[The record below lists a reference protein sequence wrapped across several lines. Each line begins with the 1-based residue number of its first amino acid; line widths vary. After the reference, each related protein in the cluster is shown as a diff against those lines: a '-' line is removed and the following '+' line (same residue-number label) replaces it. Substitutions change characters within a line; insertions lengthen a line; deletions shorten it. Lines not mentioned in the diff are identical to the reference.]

1 MAGRDP
7 KTRIVIVGS
16 LNIDFTTTTPRM
28 PEPGETL
35 TATSLSISAG
45 GKGANQAVA
54 CGRAASRQESDH
66 GTSPPVE
73 VSMVGAVGKAD
84 PYFERL
90 LKPALHDCGVDISG
104 IAELD
109 GVQTGTASIT
119 VESNGENR
127 IMVVPGANHKG
138 MYYPDEVW
146 ERTLRDGRKP
156 DVLVMQGEIPGET
169 VFRLLDKARKE
180 NVRVVFNPAPVDQD
194 CIAATF
200 FEGLDILVVNESE
213 LQQLADVFKVPSLTS
228 LPDKLKAV
236 KDHGE
241 KLYRQLAKI
250 FHDLIDIQILVVTL
264 GGNGVFYS
272 QKGSGSGHVD
282 AVKVQKLV
290 DTTGAGDTFVGYL
303 AVAFAKS
310 IAAGGSNSSQAV
322 RAFDLPNAIAKAN
335 AAAAKCVQKA
345 GAIDSI
351 PWSWEVTRT

>member
-1 MAGRDP
+1 MASPNPR
-7 KTRIVIVGS
+7 TRIVIVGS

-54 CGRAASRQESDH
+54 CGRAASRRTGDH
-66 GTSPPVE
+66 VTSPLVE

-90 LKPALHDCGVDISG
+90 LKPALDACGVDVSG

-127 IMVVPGANHKG
+127 IMVVPGANHEG
-138 MYYPDEVW
+138 MNNADEVW
-146 ERTLRDGRKP
+146 ERTLRDGRRP
-156 DVLVMQGEIPGET
+156 DVLVMQGEIPSAT
-169 VFRLLDKARKE
+169 VFRLLEQARE
-180 NVRVVFNPAPVDQD
+180 EDVHVVFNPAPVYQQGITDTIFQ
-194 CIAATF
+194 
-200 FEGLDILVVNESE
+200 GLDILIVNESE
-213 LQQLADVFKVPSLTS
+213 LQQLMDAFKRSDSIESLG
-228 LPDKLKAV
+228 DKLNAV
-236 KDHGE
+236 QSHGD
-241 KLYRQLAKI
+241 KLYHQIASIL
-250 FHDLIDIQILVVTL
+250 HDLMDIRILVVTL
-264 GGNGVFYS
+264 GGDGVFYS
-272 QKGSGSGHVD
+272 QKGSASGHVD
-282 AVKVQKLV
+282 AVQLEKLV

-303 AVAFAKS
+303 AVAFAES
-310 IAAGGSNSSQAV
+310 ITTGRSNSSPTE
-322 RAFDLPNAIAKAN
+322 AFDLPSAIAKAN

-351 PWSWEVTRT
+351 PWRREVTGT